1 MVQIMGYMLLIL
13 LFAVVCIGVAWMSII
28 PYRRI
33 KQMRIEH
40 KVKKQKTQSRKGR

>member
-1 MVQIMGYMLLIL
+1 MVQIMGYIVLVLLI
-13 LFAVVCIGVAWMSII
+13 AVTCIGVAWMSII

-40 KVKKQKTQSRKGR
+40 KEKKQSRKV